1 MTLGA
6 AFTTAADGDVRS
18 DAGAREQASR
28 AIGVSAEW
36 STVRQVHG
44 DRVVVVDAPGDA
56 GEADALLTTKPGL
69 PLAVFTADCVGV
81 VIEGDRAV
89 GVAHAGWRGARAG
102 VVRRLLDAFGATGVE
117 PRIATIGPHIRS
129 CCFEVGPE
137 VAAEFDGHRAET
149 TWGTPSVDLA
159 GHVRASLEGIEVAD
173 LGVCTMCGDDT
184 FSHRRDG
191 DRSRMAALG
200 WLAGER
206 T

>member
-1 MTLGA
+1 MGA
-6 AFTTAADGDVRS
+6 AFTTASDGDARV
-18 DAGAREQASR
+18 DVDARERVST

-36 STVRQVHG
+36 ATVAQVHG
-44 DRVVVVDAPGDA
+44 DRVLVVDAPGIA
-56 GEADALLTTKPGL
+56 GEADALLTLTPGL

-81 VIEGDRAV
+81 VVEGDRAV

-102 VVRRLLDAFGATGVE
+102 IVRRLIEAFESAGVE
-117 PRIATIGPHIRS
+117 PAVATIGPHIRS

-137 VAAEFDGHRAET
+137 VTAEFDGHLAET
-149 TWGTPSVDLA
+149 TWGTASVDLA
-159 GHVRASLEGIEVAD
+159 GHVRASLDGIAVAD

-200 WLAGER
+200 WLAGDPR
-206 T
+206 

>member
-1 MTLGA
+1 MGA
-6 AFTTAADGDVRS
+6 AFTTANDGDVRS
-18 DAGAREQASR
+18 DAGARERVAE
-28 AIGVSAEW
+28 AIGVSSEW
-36 STVRQVHG
+36 ATVHQVHG
-44 DRVVVVDAPGDA
+44 DRVMLVDAPGSA
-56 GEADALLTTKPGL
+56 GEADAMLSTTPGL

-102 VVRRLLDAFGATGVE
+102 IVRRLVDAFGSAGVE

-137 VAAEFDGHRAET
+137 VAAEFEGHLTET

-159 GHVRASLEGIEVAD
+159 GQVRASLEGIDVAD

-200 WLAGER
+200 WLPGER
-206 T
+206 P